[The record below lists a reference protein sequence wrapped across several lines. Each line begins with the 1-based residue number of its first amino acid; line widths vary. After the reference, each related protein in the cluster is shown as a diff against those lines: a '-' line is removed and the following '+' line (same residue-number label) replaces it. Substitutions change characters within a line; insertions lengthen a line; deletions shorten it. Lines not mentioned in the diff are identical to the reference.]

1 MVLGS
6 VLASVARRAPRGA
19 AGAPRILQAP
29 ICTSGVRTA
38 PAKPSIQSIGELR
51 RAVPGTSMI
60 KAREALL
67 ATRAPDAPVPA
78 IERLQVGEAPH
89 VNGTAPAAP
98 AA

>member
-60 KAREALL
+60 KAVSYTHLTL
-67 ATRAPDAPVPA
+67 PTICSV
-78 IERLQVGEAPH
+78 
-89 VNGTAPAAP
+89 
-98 AA
+98 